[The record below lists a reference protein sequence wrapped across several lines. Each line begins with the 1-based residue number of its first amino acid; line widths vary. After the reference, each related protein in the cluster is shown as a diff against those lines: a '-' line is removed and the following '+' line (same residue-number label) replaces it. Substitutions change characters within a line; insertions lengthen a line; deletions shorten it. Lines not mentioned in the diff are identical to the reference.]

1 MNVSNIKKMFKG
13 WFIGNFKPSAFKTKT
28 FEVSYKIHKRNEKWD
43 YHYHKKA
50 TEINLV
56 IKGRMKIRNKI
67 IKKNQIFILKP
78 KEIADPKFYQD
89 THIVCVKVPSVIG
102 DKYLIK

>member
-1 MNVSNIKKMFKG
+1 MKIYDFKQMIGG
-13 WFIGNFKPSAFKTKT
+13 WFIGNFKPTAFKTKS
-28 FEVSYKIHKRNEKWD
+28 FEVSYKIHKKNEKWD

-56 IKGRMKIRNKI
+56 IKGKMKIRNKI

-78 KEIADPKFYQD
+78 KEIADPTFYQD
-89 THIVCVKVPSVIG
+89 THIICVKVPSVIG
-102 DKYLIK
+102 DKYLLE

>member
-1 MNVSNIKKMFKG
+1 MKIYDFKKMIGG
-13 WFIGNFKPSAFKTKT
+13 WFIGNFKPTAYKTKS
-28 FEVSYKIHKRNEKWD
+28 FEVSYKIHKKNEIWGH
-43 YHYHKKA
+43 HYHKKA

-56 IKGRMKIRNKI
+56 VKGKMKIRNKI

-78 KEIADPKFYQD
+78 KEIADPIFYQD
-89 THIVCVKVPSVIG
+89 THIVCVKVPSAIG